1 MKKLFIYSMMLMATL
16 SIFSCKDDDISESA
30 NRDKLFR
37 PAFRTDVNTGKGS
50 TDPYNCAITDLNT
63 AHLYWYTVDDAVAYE
78 IKWAIQ
84 NYVANGE
91 QAWID
96 TEAGVDGKELA
107 GHVVVTDPKQFD
119 LVIKNLSYQ
128 TYYRFAIRALH
139 SYDANNDS
147 WKTDPK

>member
-50 TDPYNCAITDLNT
+50 TDPYNCTITDLNT

-119 LVIKNLSYQ
+119 LVIKLS
-128 TYYRFAIRALH
+128 
-139 SYDANNDS
+139 D
-147 WKTDPK
+147 